1 MIKLMMLDAVLVGK
15 RKATKQVASNPIDS
29 KWLGIPD
36 TEAAHNENSLDC
48 PSNEGSDDDDKSYQ
62 KIKVSINV

>member
-1 MIKLMMLDAVLVGK
+1 MMLDAVLVGK

-36 TEAAHNENSLDC
+36 TGAAHNEEEL